1 MAITQSKY
9 EGDFFVFENKPY
21 TWQGSELGVSV
32 SAENTWRLPVRVGL
46 IGGELGITVYRFV
59 GDYFYRVG
67 PSPSGYFS
75 CSYHPTGFCYL
86 QEGEHGLLDMRYSW
100 IKYDL
105 SKIKKP

>member
-46 IGGELGITVYRFV
+46 IGGELGITVYRFILV
-59 GDYFYRVG
+59 ALTILRVFAI
-67 PSPSGYFS
+67 Y
-75 CSYHPTGFCYL
+75 
-86 QEGEHGLLDMRYSW
+86 
-100 IKYDL
+100 
-105 SKIKKP
+105 KKESMVFLI